1 MLDYSST
8 APIDTDVRDH
18 LVSVDAHNIHVVENG
33 AHDGAALLL
42 IHGHAGSTTWWDL
55 LIPRLAVE
63 YRVIRVDLL
72 GHGRSDKPAGCCTM
86 SEQARVVGSALAQL
100 GVNRVIAIGHATGAV
115 VAAALAEQRRDI
127 VTALA
132 LIDTGPNVDAFLR
145 PGGLAE
151 LVEVPVI
158 GRALWALRTRSIIGK
173 GLSAFIREVDIPAQ
187 IVDDVRRMKHRT
199 IAATP
204 RETKAF
210 LTQRGLPDR
219 LRELMIPTLVIFG
232 VEDRRWRSSSTGE
245 FSVVPNLAVEL
256 LPGVGHRPMLEDP
269 DRTAQL
275 LMSFIAKNDK
285 TPSRRD

>member
-115 VAAALAEQRRDI
+115 VAAALAEQRRGI

-132 LIDTGPNVDAFLR
+132 LIDIAR
-145 PGGLAE
+145 
-151 LVEVPVI
+151 
-158 GRALWALRTRSIIGK
+158 
-173 GLSAFIREVDIPAQ
+173 
-187 IVDDVRRMKHRT
+187 VDDSDVGNFRGRRQGVAILLDRRVQRRSEPCRRVVT
-199 IAATP
+199 RCRPPPDARRP
-204 RETKAF
+204 R
-210 LTQRGLPDR
+210 PDR
-219 LRELMIPTLVIFG
+219 PAV
-232 VEDRRWRSSSTGE
+232 DE
-245 FSVVPNLAVEL
+245 F
-256 LPGVGHRPMLEDP
+256 HR
-269 DRTAQL
+269 
-275 LMSFIAKNDK
+275 KK
-285 TPSRRD
+285 